1 MRFYLWLALAALTLV
16 ATGAEARPR
25 DDVMSRAFRCAA
37 ISDTRQWLDCYY
49 GAAQPARAALGLA
62 PASAR
67 QQQLVQSP
75 PPGGAPADRALRD
88 QVMAGSFRCNGVADD
103 RQWLNC
109 YYGAAQPVRAALG
122 LTPAPQA
129 AAGPMPAAPIPAQ
142 PGFGIPAK
150 APPAMETN
158 RVTARMKSY
167 SFNRYHIFTVTL
179 ENGQVW
185 HQLSG
190 DTNDAHWTKPA
201 SNYVVSITHGFF
213 GSFNLSVKGLAG
225 LYKVRRSQ

>member
-1 MRFYLWLALAALTLV
+1 MRFYWWLALAALTLA

-49 GAAQPARAALGLA
+49 GAAQP
-62 PASAR
+62 
-67 QQQLVQSP
+67 
-75 PPGGAPADRALRD
+75 
-88 QVMAGSFRCNGVADD
+88 
-103 RQWLNC
+103 
-109 YYGAAQPVRAALG
+109 VRAALG

-129 AAGPMPAAPIPAQ
+129 AARPLPVAPMPAQ

-150 APPAMETN
+150 AAPAMESD
-158 RVTARMKSY
+158 RVTARMTSY
-167 SFNRYHIFTVTL
+167 SFNRYGIFTVTL
-179 ENGQVW
+179 DNGQVW